1 MTSTQTV
8 SASPSAAAATSSAEA
23 KGNGGDPASAPGSY
37 YRLPL
42 SNYYDLSV
50 DLAGKSILVTGGT
63 GSFGKRFVKTVLDRY
78 DPRRLIVFSRD
89 ELKQYE
95 MAHELT
101 GPRSGCLRYFIGDV
115 RDRERLEMAMRDV
128 DYVVHA
134 AALKHVPAAE
144 YNPGECIR
152 TNVLGAE
159 NVVQAA
165 IACGVRK
172 VIALSTD
179 KAANPINLYGATKLA
194 ADKIFVAANNLSG
207 RVGTRFAVVRY
218 GNVVGSR
225 GSVIPLFQKLKR
237 EGADSL
243 PITDAR
249 MTRFWI
255 TLQQGVDFVLSCL
268 KMARGGEMFVPKI
281 PSMRMTEL
289 AARPGAGHSDP
300 HRRHPAGREAA
311 RGADH
316 RGRGALGGRAQ
327 GSLHHP
333 PDAAVLDR
341 SRRRTGWAAGGAGCG
356 RLRLFQRPQQRL
368 AGCGPTR
375 RDAEGSSMSTACEP
389 ARMLPYGRPLVDE
402 DDIAAV
408 CRVLRSQWLTTGPA
422 VEAFETALAAKV
434 GAAHAVA
441 CANGT
446 AALHLACLALG
457 VGPGDALIVPSI
469 TFAATANCARFVGA
483 EVVFADVD
491 PDTGLMEAE
500 HVAAAARRAHG
511 LGLKARAVLPV
522 HFAGPGGRSR
532 RLGRA
537 RPEAGPGGDRGRLP
551 CPRRG
556 LGAVPGRR
564 CPAMSATAAP
574 AR

>member
-1 MTSTQTV
+1 MTSTQPV
-8 SASPSAAAATSSAEA
+8 SASPSAATVPSSAEA
-23 KGNGGDPASAPGSY
+23 RSNGADPSSAPGSY

-179 KAANPINLYGATKLA
+179 KAANPVNLYGASKLA

-268 KMARGGEMFVPKI
+268 KMARGGELFVPKI

-289 AARPGAGHSDP
+289 AASLAPGIPIRIVGIRPGEKLHEVLITAE
-300 HRRHPAGREAA
+300 EARSA
-311 RGADH
+311 VELKDRFIIRPTLQFWTDLEVEGDD
-316 RGRGALGGRAQ
+316 LQ
-327 GSLHHP
+327 GSPVAEDFVFSSDRNGDWL
-333 PDAAVLDR
+333 DAGQLDEM
-341 SRRRTGWAAGGAGCG
+341 
-356 RLRLFQRPQQRL
+356 LR
-368 AGCGPTR
+368 
-375 RDAEGSSMSTACEP
+375 E
-389 ARMLPYGRPLVDE
+389 
-402 DDIAAV
+402 
-408 CRVLRSQWLTTGPA
+408 
-422 VEAFETALAAKV
+422 
-434 GAAHAVA
+434 VA
-441 CANGT
+441 
-446 AALHLACLALG
+446 
-457 VGPGDALIVPSI
+457 
-469 TFAATANCARFVGA
+469 
-483 EVVFADVD
+483 
-491 PDTGLMEAE
+491 
-500 HVAAAARRAHG
+500 
-511 LGLKARAVLPV
+511 
-522 HFAGPGGRSR
+522 
-532 RLGRA
+532 
-537 RPEAGPGGDRGRLP
+537 
-551 CPRRG
+551 
-556 LGAVPGRR
+556 
-564 CPAMSATAAP
+564 
-574 AR
+574 

>member
-1 MTSTQTV
+1 MTSTQPTP
-8 SASPSAAAATSSAEA
+8 ASPSPAAVPACGAAE
-23 KGNGGDPASAPGSY
+23 GNGGDRSSAIASY

-50 DLAGKSILVTGGT
+50 DLAGKSVLVTGGT

-95 MAHELT
+95 MAHELN

-179 KAANPINLYGATKLA
+179 KAANPVNLYGASKLA

-207 RVGTRFAVVRY
+207 KVGTRFAVVRY

-237 EGADSL
+237 EGAASL

-268 KMARGGEMFVPKI
+268 KMARGGELFVPKI

-289 AARPGAGHSDP
+289 AARLAPGIPIRIVGIRPGEKLHEVLITAEEARSAIELKDRFIIRPTLQFWTDLEADGEGPQGAPVPEDFVFSSD
-300 HRRHPAGREAA
+300 RNADWLDADRLDEMLRE
-311 RGADH
+311 
-316 RGRGALGGRAQ
+316 
-327 GSLHHP
+327 
-333 PDAAVLDR
+333 
-341 SRRRTGWAAGGAGCG
+341 
-356 RLRLFQRPQQRL
+356 
-368 AGCGPTR
+368 
-375 RDAEGSSMSTACEP
+375 
-389 ARMLPYGRPLVDE
+389 
-402 DDIAAV
+402 
-408 CRVLRSQWLTTGPA
+408 
-422 VEAFETALAAKV
+422 
-434 GAAHAVA
+434 VA
-441 CANGT
+441 
-446 AALHLACLALG
+446 
-457 VGPGDALIVPSI
+457 
-469 TFAATANCARFVGA
+469 
-483 EVVFADVD
+483 
-491 PDTGLMEAE
+491 
-500 HVAAAARRAHG
+500 
-511 LGLKARAVLPV
+511 
-522 HFAGPGGRSR
+522 
-532 RLGRA
+532 
-537 RPEAGPGGDRGRLP
+537 
-551 CPRRG
+551 
-556 LGAVPGRR
+556 
-564 CPAMSATAAP
+564 
-574 AR
+574 